1 MSILGS
7 NSAYCHTLMMQ
18 LIYPIIMNAKINE
31 EKLLG
36 LLYFKNYL
44 KKQFEGKEF
53 AYKNR
58 VISKDLLMHLH
69 SSVEYL
75 GESESEY
82 ENTEMNE
89 LMKGFSNLT
98 FIILQT
104 PEFKMRYSESIFT
117 LNTLFNTDIESN
129 STKNLSV
136 IANKLREFYERI
148 KENHTHPLFAA
159 LFEQTA
165 LTIEVF
171 NSLRERI
178 GVLTLRINS
187 ITAPILTIILSQW
200 WELPKLKNIIKPLLW
215 SIQIEENEK

>member
-1 MSILGS
+1 MSILRC

-18 LIYPIIMNAKINE
+18 LLYPILMNAKINE
-31 EKLLG
+31 EKLLR

-104 PEFKMRYSESIFT
+104 PEFKMKYSESIFT

-129 STKNLSV
+129 STKNLSA
-136 IANKLREFYERI
+136 ISNKLREFYERI
-148 KENHTHPLFAA
+148 RK
-159 LFEQTA
+159 
-165 LTIEVF
+165 
-171 NSLRERI
+171 
-178 GVLTLRINS
+178 
-187 ITAPILTIILSQW
+187 IILIHYS
-200 WELPKLKNIIKPLLW
+200 LLYLNK
-215 SIQIEENEK
+215 QP